1 MISFSFAENYAI
13 ANAIANVWD
22 PITLTITVGDFNPNI
37 LTGGQDNRTYNI
49 LQGTSLT
56 PMTPNDLMSVGFTG
70 TPNAPIIMSGTSMSA
85 PYVSGIILA
94 NNGIVNWSG
103 YINGDKDLTPDKKA
117 HR

>member
-1 MISFSFAENYAI
+1 
-13 ANAIANVWD
+13 
-22 PITLTITVGDFNPNI
+22 
-37 LTGGQDNRTYNI
+37 
-49 LQGTSLT
+49 
-56 PMTPNDLMSVGFTG
+56 MSVGFTG